1 MNEQDMAVLRAAF
14 TPQVIEAL
22 SRLAASGSTEQGA
35 TGPQPAM
42 GAMPETPVA
51 EPTLP
56 RPMTQLARMG

>member
-1 MNEQDMAVLRAAF
+1 
-14 TPQVIEAL
+14 
-22 SRLAASGSTEQGA
+22 
-35 TGPQPAM
+35 M